1 MGPRRGRWPFLLRH
15 REQAGA
21 VKAADSVGENLVEHP
36 PYSSV
41 LTGAETKT
49 EETEQ
54 DSRLAQPQREPVR
67 DGQEGW

>member
-1 MGPRRGRWPFLLRH
+1 M
-15 REQAGA
+15 
-21 VKAADSVGENLVEHP
+21 KAADSVGENLVEHP